1 MRPTVDARTGLE
13 IIPPDECR
21 ALLRA
26 DSVGRLAVIDG
37 GTPFVFPVNYVVDG
51 EAVVFRSADGTKVSS
66 GTRHPVAFEVDVIDR
81 QHRTG
86 WSVVVTGRL
95 EEVTQFDSAT
105 LERVQALPVE
115 PWAGGDR
122 PHWMRLVPTRISGRR
137 IPARPEA
144 SGTESTGGS
153 AG

>member
-1 MRPTVDARTGLE
+1 MRPNVAARTGLE

-26 DSVGRLAVIDG
+26 DDVGRLAVIDG
-37 GTPFVFPVNYVVDG
+37 GAPAVFPVNYVVDG
-51 EAVVFRSADGTKVSS
+51 DAVVFRTAEGTKLSA
-66 GTRHPVAFEVDVIDR
+66 GTRHSVAFEVDAIDR
-81 QHRTG
+81 QQRTG

-95 EEVTQFDSAT
+95 EEATRFDAAT

-122 PHWMRLVPTRISGRR
+122 PHWMRLVPTRITGRR
-137 IPARPEA
+137 IPARRGPD
-144 SGTESTGGS
+144 GGS
-153 AG
+153 TEAPAG